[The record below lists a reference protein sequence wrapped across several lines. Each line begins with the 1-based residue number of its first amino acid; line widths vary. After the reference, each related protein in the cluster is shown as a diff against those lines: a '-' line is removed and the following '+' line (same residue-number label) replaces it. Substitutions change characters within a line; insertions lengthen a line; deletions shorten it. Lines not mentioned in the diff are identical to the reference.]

1 MSRRARIVTGVLAVL
16 VIAGS
21 VAVVIGIRNLE
32 PRLREWVTS
41 RLSRS
46 LQSDV
51 SLESIRLSWLPLR
64 LHAQGLTVR
73 HHGRTDVPPL
83 LVVSSFSVDLRPTE
97 LWSSTVE
104 HVALE
109 GLEINFPP
117 KDDSG
122 KRPMPSLPNDARRD
136 GKRGNDGFL
145 VKRLTASNTRLSIIP
160 RQKDKNP
167 KVWDI
172 FELDMRN
179 LGGTEPSPFT
189 AALVNP
195 IPYGKIESKGTFGPW
210 NGSEP
215 SASPIAGEYTFAAD
229 LGTIDGLAGDL
240 NAVGTMSGTI
250 EHIKTTGETR
260 TPQFRLTELQGRAL
274 PLQTSYDATVDGTKG
289 DVVLHRVDVQ
299 LGESHFHAK
308 GTVEGTKGVKGKRIA
323 VNVKS
328 DNADLAELLRF
339 VTDSAKAP
347 ASGLLVIDT
356 AFDLPQ
362 GKTPVLGRVQL
373 EGSVHARRVQF
384 SADGVQNKIDELSRR
399 AQGRPADASIDD
411 VASEMATSFSLRD
424 GMLTY
429 SGLSFN
435 VTGARVQ
442 LAGTHS
448 LRTRSVNLAGVV
460 LLNATVSQTQT
471 GAKRWLLK
479 PFDPLFRKNQA
490 GTRLVIKVEGTQDHP
505 KIALDLGKTLKGQ

>member
-1 MSRRARIVTGVLAVL
+1 MSRRARIVTAALAGL
-16 VIAGS
+16 VIAGG
-21 VAVVIGIRNLE
+21 VGVVISVRNLE

-41 RLSRS
+41 TLGRS
-46 LQSDV
+46 LQSEV

-64 LHAQGLTVR
+64 LHARGLTVR
-73 HHGRTDVPPL
+73 HHGRTDIPPL
-83 LVVSSFSVDLRPTE
+83 LAVSSFSVDLRPTD
-97 LWSSTVE
+97 LWNSTVE
-104 HVALE
+104 HVAVE

-117 KDDSG
+117 KDESG
-122 KRPMPSLPNDARRD
+122 KRPLPSLPNDD
-136 GKRGNDGFL
+136 GTDRNHGDDGL
-145 VKRLTASNTRLSIIP
+145 IVKRLTASNTRLAIIP
-160 RQKDKNP
+160 RHNDKNP

-179 LGGTEPSPFT
+179 LGGAEPATFT

-195 IPYGKIESKGTFGPW
+195 IPYGRIESTGTFGPW
-210 NGSEP
+210 NSSEP
-215 SASPIAGEYTFAAD
+215 GASPITGEYTFAAD
-229 LGTIDGLAGDL
+229 LGTINGLAGDL
-240 NAVGTMSGTI
+240 NAVGTMGGTI
-250 EHIKTTGETR
+250 ERIKTKGETR
-260 TPQFRLTELQGRAL
+260 TPHFRLTELKGSAL

-289 DVVLHRVDVQ
+289 DVDLHRVDVQ
-299 LGESHFHAK
+299 LGKSHFHAK
-308 GTVEGTKGVKGKRIA
+308 GTVEGTRGVKGKRIA

-339 VTDSAKAP
+339 VTDGPKAP
-347 ASGLLVIDT
+347 ASGRLVIDT

-362 GKTPVLGRVQL
+362 GDAPVLRRMEL
-373 EGSVHARRVQF
+373 EGSIHARRVQF
-384 SADGVQNKIDELSRR
+384 SNDGVQDKIDELSRR

-411 VASEMATSFSLRD
+411 VASEMTTSFALRD
-424 GMLTY
+424 GVLTY

-448 LRTRSVNLAGVV
+448 LRTRSVNLAGEV

-471 GAKRWLLK
+471 GVKRWLLK
-479 PFDPLFRKNQA
+479 PIDPLFRKQQA
-490 GTRLVIKVEGTQDHP
+490 GTRLVIKVEGTQDQP

>member
-1 MSRRARIVTGVLAVL
+1 MSRRARIVTVVLAVL
-16 VIAGS
+16 VVAGG
-21 VAVVIGIRNLE
+21 VGVVIGMRSLE

-41 RLSRS
+41 TLSRS

-64 LHAQGLTVR
+64 LHAGGLTVR
-73 HHGRTDVPPL
+73 HHGRTDIPPL

-122 KRPMPSLPNDARRD
+122 KRPLPSLTD
-136 GKRGNDGFL
+136 GGTDGDKNSDGFL
-145 VKRLTASNTRLSIIP
+145 IKRLTASNTRLSIIP
-160 RQKDKNP
+160 SQKDKNP

-172 FELDMRN
+172 FELDMRD
-179 LGGTEPSPFT
+179 LGGPAPSPFT

-195 IPYGKIESKGTFGPW
+195 IPYGKIESRGTFGPW
-210 NGSEP
+210 NSDEP
-215 SASPIAGEYTFAAD
+215 GASPIAGEYTFAAD
-229 LGTIDGLAGDL
+229 LGTIDGLGGDL

-250 EHIKTTGETR
+250 EQIKTTGETR

-289 DVVLHRVDVQ
+289 DVALHRVDVQ
-299 LGESHFHAK
+299 LGKSHFHAR
-308 GTVEGTKGVKGKRIA
+308 GTVEGTKGVKGKRIV

-328 DNADLAELLRF
+328 DDADH
-339 VTDSAKAP
+339 
-347 ASGLLVIDT
+347 LVIDT

-362 GKTPVLGRVQL
+362 GKQPVLQRVKL
-373 EGSVHARRVQF
+373 EGSIRARQVQF
-384 SADGVQNKIDELSRR
+384 SSGGVQDKIDELSRR
-399 AQGRPADASIDD
+399 AQGRPADDSIDD
-411 VASEMATSFSLRD
+411 VASEMATSFSLGD
-424 GMLTY
+424 GVLTY

-435 VTGARVQ
+435 VTGARVR

-448 LRTRSVNLAGVV
+448 LRTRSIHLAGEV

-471 GAKRWLLK
+471 GWKRWLLK
-479 PFDPLFRKNQA
+479 PVDPLFRKKQA
-490 GTRLVIKVEGTQDHP
+490 GTRLVIKVEGTQDQP

>member
-1 MSRRARIVTGVLAVL
+1 MSRRARIISAVLVGL

-21 VAVVIGIRNLE
+21 VGVVVSVRSLE

-41 RLSRS
+41 TLSRS

-64 LHAQGLTVR
+64 LHARGLTVR

-83 LVVSSFSVDLRPTE
+83 IVVSSFSVDLRPTE
-97 LWSSTVE
+97 LWSYTLE

-109 GLEINFPP
+109 GLEVNFPP

-122 KRPMPSLPNDARRD
+122 KRPLPSLPD
-136 GKRGNDGFL
+136 GGTEEREEKDGLF

-172 FELDMRN
+172 FELDLRN
-179 LGGTEPSPFT
+179 LGGAEPATFT
-189 AALVNP
+189 AALLNP
-195 IPYGKIESKGTFGPW
+195 LPYGKIESQGTFGPW
-210 NGSEP
+210 NSDEP
-215 SASPIAGEYTFAAD
+215 SASPLTGEYTFAAD
-229 LGTIDGLAGDL
+229 LGTIEGLGGDL
-240 NAVGTMSGTI
+240 NAVGTMNGTI
-250 EHIKTTGETR
+250 EQIKTTGETR
-260 TPQFRLTELQGRAL
+260 TQQFRLTELQGRAL
-274 PLQTSYDATVDGTKG
+274 PLQTSYDATVDGTRG

-299 LGESHFHAK
+299 LGKSHFHAK
-308 GTVEGTKGVKGKRIA
+308 GTVEGTRGVKGKRIV

-328 DNADLAELLRF
+328 ENADLAELLRF
-339 VTDSAKAP
+339 VTDAAKAP
-347 ASGLLVIDT
+347 ASGQLVIDA

-362 GKTPVLGRVQL
+362 GKQPVMQRVEL
-373 EGSVHARRVQF
+373 EGSIHASGVQF
-384 SADGVQNKIDELSRR
+384 SNDGVQDKIDELSRR

-411 VASEMATSFSLRD
+411 VASEMATSFTLRD

-435 VTGARVQ
+435 VTGALVR
-442 LAGTHS
+442 LDGTHS

-471 GAKRWLLK
+471 GLKRWLLK

-490 GTRLVIKVEGTQDHP
+490 GTRLVIKVEGTQDQP
-505 KIALDLGKTLKGQ
+505 KVALDLGKTLKGQ

>member
-1 MSRRARIVTGVLAVL
+1 MSRRARIITAVLVGL

-21 VAVVIGIRNLE
+21 IGVGFSVRSLE

-41 RLSRS
+41 TLSRS

-51 SLESIRLSWLPLR
+51 SLESIHLSWLPLR
-64 LHAQGLTVR
+64 LHARGLTVR

-83 LVVSSFSVDLRPTE
+83 IVVSSFSVDLRPTE
-97 LWSSTVE
+97 LWSYTLE

-122 KRPMPSLPNDARRD
+122 KRPLPSLPD
-136 GKRGNDGFL
+136 GGAEEQEEKDGLF

-179 LGGTEPSPFT
+179 LGGAEPATFT

-195 IPYGKIESKGTFGPW
+195 LPYGKIESQGTFGPW
-210 NGSEP
+210 NSDEP
-215 SASPIAGEYTFAAD
+215 SASPITGEYTFAAD
-229 LGTIDGLAGDL
+229 LGTIEGLGGDL

-260 TPQFRLTELQGRAL
+260 TQQFRLTELQGRAL
-274 PLQTSYDATVDGTKG
+274 PLQTSYDATVDGTRG

-299 LGESHFHAK
+299 LGKSHFHAK
-308 GTVEGTKGVKGKRIA
+308 GTVEGTRGVKGKRIV

-328 DNADLAELLRF
+328 ENADLAELLRF
-339 VTDSAKAP
+339 VTDAAKAP
-347 ASGLLVIDT
+347 ASGQLVIDA

-362 GKTPVLGRVQL
+362 GKQPVLQRVEL
-373 EGSVHARRVQF
+373 EGSIHASGVQF
-384 SADGVQNKIDELSRR
+384 SNDGVQDKIDELSRR

-411 VASEMATSFSLRD
+411 VASEMATSFTMRD

-435 VTGARVQ
+435 VTGALVR
-442 LAGTHS
+442 LDGTHS

-471 GAKRWLLK
+471 GLKRWLLK

-490 GTRLVIKVEGTQDHP
+490 GTRLVITVEGTQDQP
-505 KIALDLGKTLKGQ
+505 KVALDLGKTLKGQ

>member
-1 MSRRARIVTGVLAVL
+1 MSRRARITTAILAGLVVTGGV
-16 VIAGS
+16 G
-21 VAVVIGIRNLE
+21 VAIGLRSLE

-41 RLSRS
+41 TLGRS
-46 LQSDV
+46 LQSEV
-51 SLESIRLSWLPLR
+51 SLDSIRLSWLPLR
-64 LHAQGLTVR
+64 LHANGLTVR

-104 HVALE
+104 QVVLE

-122 KRPMPSLPNDARRD
+122 KRPLPSLRENGNDAGSGKD
-136 GKRGNDGFL
+136 GL
-145 VKRLTASNTRLSIIP
+145 VVKRLTASNTRLSIIP

-179 LGGTEPSPFT
+179 LGGAEPATFT
-189 AALVNP
+189 ASLLNP
-195 IPYGKIESKGTFGPW
+195 IPYGKIESQGTFGPW
-210 NGSEP
+210 NGDEP
-215 SASPIAGEYTFAAD
+215 GASPITGEYTFAAD
-229 LGTIDGLAGDL
+229 MGTIDGLAGDL

-260 TPQFRLTELQGRAL
+260 TAQFRLTEVQGKGL

-289 DVVLHRVDVQ
+289 DVDLHRVDVQ
-299 LGESHFHAK
+299 LGTSHFHAK
-308 GTVEGTKGVKGKRIA
+308 GTVEGTRGVKGKRIA
-323 VNVKS
+323 LNVTS
-328 DNADLAELLRF
+328 DDADLAELLRF
-339 VTDSAKAP
+339 VTDGPKAP
-347 ASGLLVIDT
+347 ASGHLVIDT

-362 GKTPVLGRVQL
+362 GKAPILQRVEL
-373 EGSVHARRVQF
+373 EGSIHARRVQF
-384 SADGVQNKIDELSRR
+384 SNNGVQDKIDELSRR
-399 AQGRPADASIDD
+399 AQGRPADDSIDD

-424 GMLTY
+424 GLLTY
-429 SGLSFN
+429 RGLSFN

-448 LRTRSVNLAGVV
+448 LRTRAVNLTGEV

-471 GAKRWLLK
+471 GVKRWLLK
-479 PFDPLFRKNQA
+479 PFDPLFREKQA
-490 GTRLVIKVEGTQDHP
+490 GTRLVIKVEGTQDQP